1 MNDTIAT
8 DLQNDG
14 YKTGLVGKYLNGYNP
29 RTNYTY
35 VPPEDLLDGFSG
47 PMGDWSSCTQALI
60 VAGRRHRFPTSDLM
74 GLGNFGVMSRLD
86 PPPALIPELD
96 GDVGQA
102 NDVREQVRG
111 QPAFVLTPEH
121 HRWSVRLL
129 RDRLNSRS
137 STCAVSGLR
146 VG

>member
-1 MNDTIAT
+1 
-8 DLQNDG
+8 
-14 YKTGLVGKYLNGYNP
+14 
-29 RTNYTY
+29 
-35 VPPEDLLDGFSG
+35 
-47 PMGDWSSCTQALI
+47 
-60 VAGRRHRFPTSDLM
+60 
-74 GLGNFGVMSRLD
+74 
-86 PPPALIPELD
+86 
-96 GDVGQA
+96 
-102 NDVREQVRG
+102 VRG